1 MNVNFYVTCI
11 ADIVKNGVAKNTVL
25 LLEKLGCNVVF
36 LEKQGCCG
44 QPAINSGYAKQAIP
58 GMKSLVETF
67 EVNDYPIVAP
77 AGSCVYAIKNYPE
90 YFERFGEP
98 QWAERA
104 QKVADRFHDLTDFIV
119 NVLKVENVGARLTG
133 KAVYHPSCSLTRKL
147 GIVQEPLTLLQN
159 VKGLQLLPIHN
170 QQTCCG
176 FGGTFSVKMAEISGE
191 MVTEKVVNISDVDP
205 DYLVGADV
213 SCLMNIAG
221 RLSREGKNVKVMHIA
236 EVLMQDE
243 QGVN

>member
-119 NVLKVENVGARLTG
+119 NVLKVENVGAHLTG

-221 RLSREGKNVKVMHIA
+221 RLSREGKKVKVMHIA

>member
-11 ADIVKNGVAKNTVL
+11 ADIVKGGVAKNTVL